1 MHPLVQ
7 ATYRVDGMTCGGC
20 VKSVAATLSTVA
32 SDIEVTLTP
41 PQARLSA
48 AADLTVAKLNELMGG
63 KYKFTALPTDIE
75 SVYPH
80 THNSPGSF
88 PPFEREVFASSPLR
102 GEHNDDVAERR
113 HRELG
118 VPSGLTSSGA
128 ESPPPRTASSIFV
141 KDKNRAAL
149 SSPLKGEEEKSREG
163 RGGGDFVT
171 DFRPEISTLETPKTW
186 FETYQPLL
194 LIAAYIALAS
204 FAGTFTYGRAG
215 FDWSVWMTNA
225 MAGFF
230 LVFSAFKFLNLK
242 GFAEAYATYDLGAKA
257 WAPWGTIYPFLELLL
272 GCAYLFRWNLPLT
285 NIATILLMGF
295 SSLGVIQALS
305 KKQTIRCACLGTV
318 LNVPMSTIT
327 LVEDLAMVGMAAL
340 ALMGGH

>member
-1 MHPLVQ
+1 MYPLVR

-20 VKSVAATLSTVA
+20 VKSVVAKLSTVA
-32 SDIEVTLTP
+32 SDVEVTLSP

-48 AADLTVAKLNELMGG
+48 AADLTVTKLNELMGG
-63 KYKFTALPTDIE
+63 KYTFTALPADSI
-75 SVYPH
+75 P
-80 THNSPGSF
+80 
-88 PPFEREVFASSPLR
+88 A
-102 GEHNDDVAERR
+102 
-113 HRELG
+113 
-118 VPSGLTSSGA
+118 
-128 ESPPPRTASSIFV
+128 RTASEGPERV
-141 KDKNRAAL
+141 VDVML
-149 SSPLKGEEEKSREG
+149 GEG
-163 RGGGDFVT
+163 RGDVAPYL
-171 DFRPEISTLETPKTW
+171 RPEGVPAEVPKTW

-194 LIAAYIALAS
+194 LIAGYIALAS
-204 FAGTFTYGRAG
+204 FAGTTALGRAG

-257 WAPWGTIYPFLELLL
+257 WAPWGYVYPFLELLL

-285 NIATILLMGF
+285 NLATIVLMGF

-327 LVEDLAMVGMAAL
+327 LVEDLAMVAMATL
-340 ALMGGH
+340 ALLGGH

>member
-1 MHPLVQ
+1 M
-7 ATYRVDGMTCGGC
+7 ATNSRP
-20 VKSVAATLSTVA
+20 
-32 SDIEVTLTP
+32 EVTTLTD
-41 PQARLSA
+41 A
-48 AADLTVAKLNELMGG
+48 
-63 KYKFTALPTDIE
+63 
-75 SVYPH
+75 
-80 THNSPGSF
+80 
-88 PPFEREVFASSPLR
+88 
-102 GEHNDDVAERR
+102 
-113 HRELG
+113 
-118 VPSGLTSSGA
+118 
-128 ESPPPRTASSIFV
+128 
-141 KDKNRAAL
+141 
-149 SSPLKGEEEKSREG
+149 
-163 RGGGDFVT
+163 
-171 DFRPEISTLETPKTW
+171 PKTW

-194 LIAAYIALAS
+194 LIAGYIALAS
-204 FAGTFTYGRAG
+204 FAGTTAVGRAG
-215 FDWSVWMTNA
+215 FDWSVWMTNV

-285 NIATILLMGF
+285 NVATILLMGF

-340 ALMGGH
+340 ALLGH

>member
-1 MHPLVQ
+1 MQ
-7 ATYRVDGMTCGGC
+7 TTYRVDGMTCGGC
-20 VKSVAATLSTVA
+20 VKSVAAKLATVA
-32 SDIEVTLTP
+32 RDVEVTLTP

-63 KYKFTALPTDIE
+63 KYKFTALA
-75 SVYPH
+75 
-80 THNSPGSF
+80 N
-88 PPFEREVFASSPLR
+88 
-102 GEHNDDVAERR
+102 
-113 HRELG
+113 
-118 VPSGLTSSGA
+118 
-128 ESPPPRTASSIFV
+128 
-141 KDKNRAAL
+141 AAPAPVL
-149 SSPLKGEEEKSREG
+149 P
-163 RGGGDFVT
+163 VT
-171 DFRPEISTLETPKTW
+171 EDPPKTW

-194 LIAAYIALAS
+194 LIASYIALAS
-204 FAGTFTYGRAG
+204 FAGTTAVGRAG

-257 WAPWGTIYPFLELLL
+257 WAPWGYIYPFLELLL

-285 NIATILLMGF
+285 HVATILLMGF

>member
-1 MHPLVQ
+1 MQ
-7 ATYRVDGMTCGGC
+7 TTYRVDGMTCGGC
-20 VKSVAATLSTVA
+20 VKSLAARLSTVA
-32 SDIEVTLTP
+32 SDVEVTLSP

-63 KYKFTALPTDIE
+63 KYKFTSAAEAAPA
-75 SVYPH
+75 SVP
-80 THNSPGSF
+80 
-88 PPFEREVFASSPLR
+88 A
-102 GEHNDDVAERR
+102 VAE
-113 HRELG
+113 E
-118 VPSGLTSSGA
+118 A
-128 ESPPPRTASSIFV
+128 PRTS
-141 KDKNRAAL
+141 
-149 SSPLKGEEEKSREG
+149 
-163 RGGGDFVT
+163 
-171 DFRPEISTLETPKTW
+171 

-194 LIAAYIALAS
+194 LIAGYIALAS
-204 FAGTFTYGRAG
+204 FAGTTAVGRAG

-230 LVFSAFKFLNLK
+230 LVFSAFKFLDLK

-257 WAPWGTIYPFLELLL
+257 WAPWGAIYPFLELLL

-285 NIATILLMGF
+285 NAATVLLMGF

-327 LVEDLAMVGMAAL
+327 LVEDLAMVGMATL

>member
-1 MHPLVQ
+1 MQ
-7 ATYRVDGMTCGGC
+7 NTYRVDGMTCSGC
-20 VKSVAATLSTVA
+20 VKSVTAKLSTVA
-32 SDIEVTLTP
+32 SDVEVTLTP

-63 KYKFTALPTDIE
+63 KYKFT
-75 SVYPH
+75 V
-80 THNSPGSF
+80 
-88 PPFEREVFASSPLR
+88 
-102 GEHNDDVAERR
+102 VAEAA
-113 HRELG
+113 
-118 VPSGLTSSGA
+118 PA
-128 ESPPPRTASSIFV
+128 PPVVA
-141 KDKNRAAL
+141 DDA
-149 SSPLKGEEEKSREG
+149 
-163 RGGGDFVT
+163 
-171 DFRPEISTLETPKTW
+171 PKTW
-186 FETYQPLL
+186 FQTYQPLL
-194 LIAAYIALAS
+194 LIAGYIALAS
-204 FAGTFTYGRAG
+204 FAGTTAVGRAG

-257 WAPWGTIYPFLELLL
+257 WAPWGYIYPFLELLL
-272 GCAYLFRWNLPLT
+272 GCAYLFRWNLAIT
-285 NIATILLMGF
+285 NVATILLMGF

-305 KKQTIRCACLGTV
+305 KKQTIRCACLGTI